1 MQKLEGANKVYYG
14 QLESGEWSMLALLR
28 NRKKNWLT
36 CTYPRLRVHVTDF
49 HWDIKESKSKQ
60 QEFSSRK
67 GHANMENPLQIL
79 QDISFSTW
87 VAVILGILAFLY
99 WQGVRS
105 YYSILGS
112 SPLPGPRPWP
122 WVGNLP
128 DFLRYGGMHKML
140 LNYFYKYGRVH
151 TICIGRQPAIVV
163 TDPEMIK
170 QITVKEFWKF
180 PNRPPF
186 VRPSPPLDSALFIA
200 RDDKWRRVRNTLTPT
215 FTASKLKQ
223 IVPIIE
229 EASNILVTKM
239 QKCSETGKDK

>member
-1 MQKLEGANKVYYG
+1 
-14 QLESGEWSMLALLR
+14 
-28 NRKKNWLT
+28 
-36 CTYPRLRVHVTDF
+36 
-49 HWDIKESKSKQ
+49 
-60 QEFSSRK
+60 
-67 GHANMENPLQIL
+67 MENPQQIL
-79 QDISFSTW
+79 QDISVSTW
-87 VAVILGILAFLY
+87 LAVILGILAFLY

-128 DFLRYGGMHKML
+128 DIFRYGGMHKML
-140 LNYFYKYGRVH
+140 LNYFNKYGRVH

-229 EASNILVTKM
+229 EASNTLVTKM
-239 QKCSETGKDK
+239 QKFSETGKE

>member
-1 MQKLEGANKVYYG
+1 
-14 QLESGEWSMLALLR
+14 
-28 NRKKNWLT
+28 
-36 CTYPRLRVHVTDF
+36 
-49 HWDIKESKSKQ
+49 
-60 QEFSSRK
+60 
-67 GHANMENPLQIL
+67 MENPLQIL

-87 VAVILGILAFLY
+87 VAVVLGILTFLY

-140 LNYFYKYGRVH
+140 LNYFFKYGRVH

-229 EASNILVTKM
+229 EASNTLVTKM
-239 QKCSETGKDK
+239 QKFSETGKDK